1 MTNILSFL
9 LSEIIG
15 FFFMISL
22 IEWVFQSLPKQLYI
36 NVKKSSSSVDM
47 HIKTSYLKLK
57 YKPDKLE

>member
-1 MTNILSFL
+1 
-9 LSEIIG
+9 
-15 FFFMISL
+15 MISL

-57 YKPDKLE
+57 YKPDKLEWAMKYKDYIEEQ